1 MMKRIDIG
9 MIKLIHQLMAE
20 QTGGSVGVR
29 DENLLDSAI
38 KSINQTFDGKELYP
52 TKEEKGARLG
62 YNLVANHAFVD
73 GNKRMGIH
81 IMILFLECNGVY
93 LDYTQKELIDLG
105 LGVAAGEIK
114 YEQLL
119 EWLIKHK
126 TKK

>member
-1 MMKRIDIG
+1 MKELDID
-9 MIKLIHQLMAE
+9 MIKLIHQLIAV

-38 KSINQTFDGKELYP
+38 KSINQTFDGKELYS

-62 YNLVANHAFVD
+62 YNLVANHAFID

-81 IMILFLECNGVY
+81 IMILFLECNGVC
-93 LDYTQKELIDLG
+93 LDYTQQELIDLG

-119 EWLIKHK
+119 NWVIAHK
-126 TKK
+126 VKR